1 MSDPPPSAG
10 DPAVGDAARPPQG
23 RPGGSPGD
31 GDGGPEALH
40 GAAYVFD
47 GHNDLALRV
56 LDGEDPAERLE
67 DGHLDLPRAREGG
80 LDGGIFAIWVDPE
93 GADPL
98 GRTLRGVE
106 ALTGWLD
113 AAPGIRPVL
122 DAGDLE
128 RAEQAGEMAAVV
140 GVEGGYGVREDL
152 RAADRLFEFGVRCLT
167 LTWMESTD
175 WADAAGAPPRHD
187 GLTPFGARL
196 VDRLQELGIVVDV
209 SHASDRAT
217 ARVLERAEG
226 PVLASH
232 SGARAVADHP
242 RNLPDRLLE
251 GVAGTGGAVGVNFF
265 PGYLDAAYGER
276 FEPFR
281 RGSGP
286 DVFTPRGREALEK
299 EVADLDPVGLDP
311 LAEHLEHVASVAGTE
326 AVGLGSD
333 FDGVPT
339 LPEGMEDVRDLP
351 RLTRRLLE
359 RGWTPPSVRAVLGAN
374 LRRVLEAL
382 LP

>member
-1 MSDPPPSAG
+1 MSEAGPADG
-10 DPAVGDAARPPQG
+10 DPAGP
-23 RPGGSPGD
+23 PGGRLGHAPGEVD
-31 GDGGPEALH
+31 DGPEALH
-40 GAAYVFD
+40 RDAYVFD
-47 GHNDLALRV
+47 GHNDLALRL
-56 LDGEDPAERLE
+56 LDGEDPTERLE

-80 LDGGIFAIWVDPE
+80 LDGGIFAVWVDPE

-106 ALTGWLD
+106 ALTAWLD
-113 AAPGIRPVL
+113 EAPGLRPVL

-128 RAEQAGEMAAVV
+128 RAERAGELAAVV

-167 LTWMESTD
+167 LTWMEPTA
-175 WADAAGAPPRHD
+175 WADAAGAPPRHG
-187 GLTPFGARL
+187 GLTSFGARL

-232 SGARAVADHP
+232 SGARAVAEHP
-242 RNLPDRLLE
+242 RNLPDALLE
-251 GVAGTGGAVGVNFF
+251 GVAATGGAVGVNLF

-276 FEPFR
+276 FEAFR

-286 DVFTPRGREALEK
+286 DVFTPRGREALEEK
-299 EVADLDPVGLDP
+299 VADLDPVGLDR

-326 AVGLGSD
+326 AVALGSD
-333 FDGVPT
+333 FDGAPT

-359 RGWTPPSVRAVLGAN
+359 RGWTPRSVRAALGAD
-374 LRRVLEAL
+374 LRRVLEEL

>member
-1 MSDPPPSAG
+1 VNDPGPEADGPAGPPG
-10 DPAVGDAARPPQG
+10 G
-23 RPGGSPGD
+23 RPGNAPGD
-31 GDGGPEALH
+31 VDDAPEALH
-40 GAAYVFD
+40 RAAYVFD
-47 GHNDLALRV
+47 GHNDLALRL
-56 LDGEDPAERLE
+56 LDGEDPTERLA

-80 LDGGIFAIWVDPE
+80 LDGGIFAVWVDPE
-93 GADPL
+93 GTDPL

-128 RAEQAGEMAAVV
+128 RAERAGEIAAVV
-140 GVEGGYGVREDL
+140 GVEGGYGVRQDL
-152 RAADRLFEFGVRCLT
+152 RAAARLFEFGVRCLT
-167 LTWMESTD
+167 LTWMEPTD
-175 WADAAGAPPRHD
+175 WADAAGAPPRHG

-226 PVLASH
+226 PVIASH

-242 RNLPDRLLE
+242 RNLPDGLLE
-251 GVAGTGGAVGVNFF
+251 GVAATGGAVGVNFF

-276 FEPFR
+276 FEPLR

-286 DVFTPRGREALEK
+286 DVFTPRGRAALEE
-299 EVADLDPVGLDP
+299 EVADLDPVGLDRV
-311 LAEHLEHVASVAGTE
+311 AEHLEHVASVAGAE

-333 FDGVPT
+333 FDGAPT

-351 RLTRRLLE
+351 RLTRRLME
-359 RGWTPPSVRAVLGAN
+359 RGWSPPSVRAALGSN
-374 LRRVLEAL
+374 LRRVLSEL